1 VSMIAK
7 RIRGA
12 VLRLPRSWRIVLV
25 LALLVAAIAGA
36 IVVSGEMEAK
46 RRAKVVA
53 AIEQTLAGKAPD
65 AALVRTLEV
74 DRVYL
79 VQWRGNGEAHLSL
92 YIGGLLIDVNTNVKV
107 GGTE

>member
-1 VSMIAK
+1 M
-7 RIRGA
+7 
-12 VLRLPRSWRIVLV
+12 RLQKSWRMLLLV
-25 LALLVAAIAGA
+25 AFVVAAIAGA

-53 AIEQTLAGKAPD
+53 AIEQTLVGKAPD